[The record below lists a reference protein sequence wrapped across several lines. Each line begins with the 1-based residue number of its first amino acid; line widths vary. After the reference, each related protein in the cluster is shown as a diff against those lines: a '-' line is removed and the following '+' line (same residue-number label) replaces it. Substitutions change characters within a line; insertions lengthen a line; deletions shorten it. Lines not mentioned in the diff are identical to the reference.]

1 MLGEDEQH
9 LTHLLRKRLAYYL
22 ERLSISRRSH
32 ALQEELTCLSQLAAI
47 YEKLFNFAQA
57 LEYHK
62 LLLALSQRMGAKD
75 WQEIALYNIGNCYFQ
90 LRQNYD
96 AVKYFTKL
104 VKITCETGNRVLHI
118 AGISALGTSYQNLG
132 QFQIAIEH
140 FKNQLAISCEIN
152 QRTCQ
157 KSALASLAKVY
168 QCLGNYQES
177 LRYEQKALLIAQEME
192 DIKAIGDAL
201 GNIASIYLQLQQW
214 QQAINYCNKSLLLAK
229 AIDNQSL
236 VMISFNILGQAYKG
250 LHDYHQAIDCLTTSL
265 NISDELG
272 ESRVRSV
279 ILHGLSDLCIQ
290 MNLSEQAREYK
301 LESLSINR
309 QPVEAIG
316 VTHHNLVKQDCVL
329 APYQQS
335 VNLLQDIGN
344 QQNQQQLLFNL
355 GYIYYSS
362 ARFSQAMGFLQS
374 ALIIAQA
381 QKNNREAAKISLTL
395 GNTLQRLH
403 HSEEAIYYYRY
414 AYKIYQMLG
423 DKHQIQKMLK
433 FMDKLGLK
441 L

>member
-1 MLGEDEQH
+1 MLGEDEPH

-57 LEYHK
+57 IEYHK

-90 LRQNYD
+90 LRQDHD
-96 AVKYFTKL
+96 AIKYFTKL
-104 VKITCETGNRVLHI
+104 VKITCETENRVLHI

-132 QFQIAIEH
+132 QFEIAIEH
-140 FKNQLAISCEIN
+140 FKNQLAISYEIN
-152 QRTCQ
+152 QRICQ
-157 KSALASLAKVY
+157 KSALDSLANVY
-168 QCLGNYQES
+168 QCLGNYQEC
-177 LRYEQKALLIAQEME
+177 LRYKQKVLLVAQEME

-201 GNIASIYLQLQQW
+201 GNIAGIYLQLQEW
-214 QQAINYCNKSLLLAK
+214 HQAINFCNKSLLLAK

-279 ILHGLSDLCIQ
+279 ILHGLSDLSNK
-290 MNLSEQAREYK
+290 MNLSEPAREYNI
-301 LESLSINR
+301 ESLSIN
-309 QPVEAIG
+309 AIG
-316 VTHHNLVKQDCVL
+316 VTHHHLVKQDCAL

-344 QQNQQQLLFNL
+344 QQNQQQRLFNL

-374 ALIIAQA
+374 AFILAQA
-381 QKNNREAAKISLTL
+381 QKNHREVAKISLTL
-395 GNTLQRLH
+395 GNNLQRLH

-414 AYKIYQMLG
+414 AYKIYQILG
-423 DKHQIQKMLK
+423 DKYQIQKMLK
-433 FMDKLGLK
+433 FMDKLGFK